1 MSISNGN
8 GNGNLNGYYYGDSN
22 NNGRLNGYMNSNGSQ
37 GSLKGYVQGNFA
49 DIKAD
54 MQAMEQ
60 SSREKRLEPPATDD
74 MLRWVRQSLRD
85 QSQKV
90 NELKKENASLIKAGE
105 LATVGLNRLG
115 GLIKFDKR
123 LQYEYLIDLHKD
135 FTFRLQNI
143 SYALETAR
151 DTIKETTLNFQFV
164 GESLNKPLADRH
176 KKLAVRKELGL
187 RLRDTDNNLERTE
200 NEVNHQK
207 LLYKQLSEGIQKL
220 MNEASIQLPP
230 NVKDKMNK
238 EDEVKRLA
246 IQHKKSLEKG
256 FDVLNPNP
264 YDPPAAK
271 TKVKMLGGLGSEDGG
286 DVTTTIEVDEVD
298 VDVKPATSES
308 FDPKFAVAS
317 TTIGVIAGI
326 ILFFVLMKK
335 E

>member
-8 GNGNLNGYYYGDSN
+8 GNGNLNGYYFGGNN

-37 GSLKGYVQGNFA
+37 GSLNGYVKGNFA

-54 MQAMEQ
+54 MQAMEK
-60 SSREKRLEPPATDD
+60 SSMEKRLEPPATDD
-74 MLRWVRQSLRD
+74 MLRWVRQTLRD
-85 QSQKV
+85 QSERV
-90 NELKKENASLIKAGE
+90 TALKKENASLIKAGE

-115 GLIKFDKR
+115 GLVKFDKR

-176 KKLAVRKELGL
+176 KKIAVRKELGL
-187 RLRDTDNNLERTE
+187 RLRDTDSNLDRTE

-220 MNEASIQLPP
+220 MNEASLHLPP
-230 NVKDKMNK
+230 NVKDQMNK
-238 EDEVKRLA
+238 EDEVNRLA
-246 IQHKKSLEKG
+246 LKHKKSLEKG

-264 YDPPAAK
+264 YNPPAAK
-271 TKVKMLGGLGSEDGG
+271 TKVKMLGSLGTEDSAEPTTAVEEI
-286 DVTTTIEVDEVD
+286 VTETT
-298 VDVKPATSES
+298 ATEA

-335 E
+335 G